1 MSDCCQAKARELSG
15 GEAAFGRVLWAVL
28 AINGIMFA
36 VEFAAGI
43 AAGSTALMADAL
55 DMLGDAA
62 VYGLSLYAL
71 RRSDT
76 WRAGAALVK
85 GGLMAAFGLGVLGQL
100 ALHWLMGTVPAAA
113 MMTGFGLAALGANL
127 VCAALLLR
135 HRGGDVNMR
144 STWLCSRNDVLANL
158 GVLAAAGLVAFT
170 GRPWPDL
177 LVGLIIASLFLRS
190 ALHVIRDA
198 LRGLSGGSAEHPA
211 ASSPTP

>member
-1 MSDCCQAKARELSG
+1 MSDCCEDKVRELNS
-15 GEAAFGRVLWAVL
+15 GEAAFGRVLWVVL

-36 VEFAAGI
+36 AEFGAGI
-43 AAGSTALMADAL
+43 VAGSTALLADSL

-62 VYGLSLYAL
+62 VYGVSLYAL

-76 WRAGAALVK
+76 WRAGAALFK

-100 ALHWLMGTVPAAA
+100 VMHWLAGTLPATDL
-113 MMTGFGLAALGANL
+113 MTGFGLAALGANL

-158 GVLAAAGLVAFT
+158 GVLVAAGLVALT

-177 LVGLIIASLFLRS
+177 VVGLIIAILFLRS
-190 ALHVIRDA
+190 ALQVIRDA
-198 LRGLSGGSAEHPA
+198 LRSLASHSAIDPAGS
-211 ASSPTP
+211 SSAP

>member
-1 MSDCCQAKARELSG
+1 MSDCCQAKARELSS
-15 GEAAFGRVLWAVL
+15 GEAAFGRVLWVVL

-36 VEFAAGI
+36 VEFGAGI
-43 AAGSTALMADAL
+43 AAGSTALMADSL

-62 VYGLSLYAL
+62 VYGVSLVAL

-76 WRAGAALVK
+76 WRAGAALLK

-100 ALHWLMGTVPAAA
+100 AWHLVTGTMPVAA

-144 STWLCSRNDVLANL
+144 STWLCSRNDVVANL
-158 GVLAAAGLVAFT
+158 GVLAAAGLVSLT
-170 GRPWPDL
+170 GRQWPDL
-177 LVGLIIASLFLRS
+177 VVGLIIALLFLRS
-190 ALHVIRDA
+190 ALQVLRDA
-198 LRGLSGGSAEHPA
+198 LSGLASRSAERPA
-211 ASSPTP
+211 APSATP